1 MFFDHIRPIHPIRA
15 LVTLVLGTAF
25 MSLLFLPEPVTNQNR
40 VALDWRPEIE
50 VLLLV
55 GVVAVFAALGRRMPG
70 WLRWSAAALLT
81 LGALLH
87 AIAAAVPSFFERE
100 LDLYWDLPH
109 VPSLVGLFFATKG
122 WLKASLVLLGCAGVL
137 VLLVAAIALVLRMIE
152 RALRGGRRPEAML
165 AVVGLSVV

>member
-25 MSLLFLPEPVTNQNR
+25 MSLLFLPEPVANQNR

-55 GVVAVFAALGRRMPG
+55 GVVAVFTALGRRMPA
-70 WLRWSAAALLT
+70 WLRWSAASLLT

-87 AIAAAVPSFFERE
+87 AIAAVVPSFFERE

-109 VPSLVGLFFATKG
+109 VPS
-122 WLKASLVLLGCAGVL
+122 
-137 VLLVAAIALVLRMIE
+137 
-152 RALRGGRRPEAML
+152 
-165 AVVGLSVV
+165 VVGLSVVLLPIPWPTVGSLASAGLSGEVGHQIGNAWFSFRVLNGGAGPYGEALASPEPPV